1 MYIIDN
7 YSVAVFLCVITML
20 CWGSWANTQK
30 LSSKKWPFQLFYWDY
45 SFGILMITLILA
57 FTLGSTGEEGRSFL
71 VDLNQAETR
80 YLGYALLGGIIF
92 NFANLLLV
100 IAIDLTGMAI
110 AFPIGIGIALVL
122 GVITNYMYNP
132 EGNPFILFGGVLFI
146 MVAIILDALA
156 YKNTLEQEKKTPVKG
171 IVISLL
177 AGVAMGFF
185 YRYVAQSMAS
195 DFVTPQTGKL
205 TPYTALV
212 IFAVGILISNFIFNT
227 VNMYKPIAG
236 TRVTYKDYFTMG
248 NSKLHLI
255 GILGGV
261 IWGVGMSF
269 SIIAS
274 EQAGPAIAYG
284 LGQGATMI
292 AALWGVFIWKELK
305 NLPKSKNWLIATMFI
320 CFVVGLGLIIYSKV
334 A

>member
-1 MYIIDN
+1 MYTIEN
-7 YSVAVFLCVITML
+7 YAVAVFLCIITML

-30 LSSKKWPFQLFYWDY
+30 LSSQKWPFQLFYWDY
-45 SFGILMITLILA
+45 SFGILIITLLLA
-57 FTLGSTGEEGRSFL
+57 FTMGSSGDEGRSFL
-71 VDLNQAETR
+71 VDLDQAEIK

-92 NFANLLLV
+92 NFANILLV
-100 IAIDLTGMAI
+100 IAIDLAGMAI

-122 GVITNYMYNP
+122 GVITNFMYNP
-132 EGNPFILFGGVLFI
+132 EGDPFILFVGVFFI

-156 YKNTLEQEKKTPVKG
+156 YKYILKQQEKTPLKG
-171 IVISLL
+171 IVISVL
-177 AGVAMGFF
+177 AGIAMGFF
-185 YRYVAQSMAS
+185 YKYVAQSMS
-195 DFVTPQTGKL
+195 LDFVTPEIGKL

-212 IFAVGILISNFIFNT
+212 VFSVGILISNFLFNT
-227 VNMYKPIAG
+227 INMYKPITG
-236 TRVTYKDYFTMG
+236 VPVTYKDYFSIG
-248 NSKLHLI
+248 NPKLHLI
-255 GILGGV
+255 GILGGA

-284 LGQGATMI
+284 LGQGATMV

-305 NLPKSKNWLIATMFI
+305 ELPKSKNWLITAMFI
-320 CFVVGLGLIIYSKV
+320 CFIIGLGLIIYSKV

>member
-1 MYIIDN
+1 MYIIEN
-7 YSVAVFLCVITML
+7 YSVAVFLCIITML

-30 LSSKKWPFQLFYWDY
+30 LSSQKWPFQLFYWDY
-45 SFGILMITLILA
+45 SFGILIITLLLA
-57 FTLGSTGEEGRSFL
+57 FTMGSFGDDGRSFL
-71 VDLNQAETR
+71 VDLGQAETK

-110 AFPIGIGIALVL
+110 AFPVGIGIALVL
-122 GVITNYMYNP
+122 GVITNFMYNP
-132 EGNPFILFGGVLFI
+132 DGDPLILFAGVFFV

-156 YKNTLEQEKKTPVKG
+156 YKNILKKQEKTPIKG

-177 AGVAMGFF
+177 AGIAMGFF
-185 YRYVAQSMAS
+185 YKYVAQSMTS
-195 DFVTPQTGKL
+195 DFVTPEIGKL

-212 IFAVGILISNFIFNT
+212 VFAVGILLSNFIFNT
-227 VNMYKPIAG
+227 LNMYKPIAG
-236 TRVTYKDYFTMG
+236 APVTYKDYFTQG

-261 IWGVGMSF
+261 IWGIGMSF

-284 LGQGATMI
+284 LGQGATMV

-305 NLPKSKNWLIATMFI
+305 DLPKSKHWLISSMFI
-320 CFVVGLGLIIYSKV
+320 CFIIGLGLIIYSKV